1 MWFACLAGF
10 KFATI
15 KTNYVLARTIS
26 SCYCLLSPPFSASLY
41 GARVCKNAR
50 TFRITGVSSM
60 PGTIS
65 PKLSMFPDQSSW
77 GKRSTR
83 HYFQGQGCEDECPS
97 AFVINVWSSCPFDSS
112 LDNVSKAM
120 YIFYIF
126 VIFLYVWLHFNLL
139 ILENWVVVQALLI
152 HIYINAC
159 T

>member
-1 MWFACLAGF
+1 MRFACLAGF

-26 SCYCLLSPPFSASLY
+26 SCYCLLSPPCSASLY

-65 PKLSMFPDQSSW
+65 QKLNMFPDQSSW
-77 GKRSTR
+77 GKCSTR
-83 HYFQGQGCEDECPS
+83 HYSQVQPCPS
-97 AFVINVWSSCPFDSS
+97 AFLINVWSSCPIDSS

-126 VIFLYVWLHFNLL
+126 IIFSCVWLHFKLLNL
-139 ILENWVVVQALLI
+139 EKWVVVQALLI